1 MQSGALT
8 HRTPARLSSGRE
20 KGTPM
25 RSGLIVVSASLL
37 ALAACGGGDETGPS
51 IPDSA
56 VPTGALLRAARPIPG
71 RYLVVFRNEV
81 QDDVDAVAD
90 GLARRHGAAVA
101 GTWHHALHGFAARMD
116 EGQALAMLR
125 DPRVAW
131 IEEDG
136 EVHADTTQTGA
147 TWGLDR
153 LDQRT
158 RPLDGSYTYD
168 ATGAGVHAYIIDT
181 GIHTTHSQF
190 GGRAAG
196 AFSAVNDGNGTSDCN
211 GHGTHVAGTVGGS
224 TYGVAKA
231 VALHAVRV
239 LDCNGSGSTSG
250 VISGV
255 DWVTRNHQSPA
266 VANMSLG
273 GGASST
279 LDQAVQNSISSG
291 VTYAIAAGNSSANAC
306 NGSPARVA
314 AAITVGASTSSDAQA
329 SFSNFGSCVDL
340 YAPGQSITS
349 AWATSDTATN
359 TISGTSMATPHVT
372 GTAALYLSVNPS
384 ATPAQVAGALVSN
397 ADTGVL
403 TGLGSGSPNRL
414 LYEAFIGGSTPP
426 PPPPGSCS
434 TTSQLLANPGF
445 ETGSAA
451 PWTAT
456 AGVIDGSA
464 SPAPHSG
471 SWKAWLDGY
480 GTSHTDDLYQQ
491 VTIPADACSASFG
504 FWLRIATS
512 ETSTSSVFDTLTVT
526 VRNTSG
532 TVLGT
537 LATYSNLNRSSG
549 YVQRTFDLSAYKGQT
564 VRLQLHGVENGS
576 LATSF
581 IVDDAAV
588 TVTR

>member
-1 MQSGALT
+1 M
-8 HRTPARLSSGRE
+8 
-20 KGTPM
+20 
-25 RSGLIVVSASLL
+25 
-37 ALAACGGGDETGPS
+37 
-51 IPDSA
+51 
-56 VPTGALLRAARPIPG
+56 
-71 RYLVVFRNEV
+71 
-81 QDDVDAVAD
+81 
-90 GLARRHGAAVA
+90 
-101 GTWHHALHGFAARMD
+101 
-116 EGQALAMLR
+116 
-125 DPRVAW
+125 
-131 IEEDG
+131 
-136 EVHADTTQTGA
+136 
-147 TWGLDR
+147 
-153 LDQRT
+153 
-158 RPLDGSYTYD
+158 
-168 ATGAGVHAYIIDT
+168 
-181 GIHTTHSQF
+181 
-190 GGRAAG
+190 
-196 AFSAVNDGNGTSDCN
+196 
-211 GHGTHVAGTVGGS
+211 
-224 TYGVAKA
+224 
-231 VALHAVRV
+231 
-239 LDCNGSGSTSG
+239 
-250 VISGV
+250 
-255 DWVTRNHQSPA
+255 
-266 VANMSLG
+266 
-273 GGASST
+273 
-279 LDQAVQNSISSG
+279 
-291 VTYAIAAGNSSANAC
+291 
-306 NGSPARVA
+306 A
-314 AAITVGASTSSDAQA
+314 AAITVGATTTSDARA

-340 YAPGQSITS
+340 FAPGQSITS
-349 AWATSDTATN
+349 AWSTSDTATN
-359 TISGTSMATPHVT
+359 TISGTSMATPHVA
-372 GTAALYLSVNPS
+372 GAAALYLSVNPS

-403 TGLGSGSPNRL
+403 TGPGSGSPNRL

-491 VTIPADACSASFG
+491 VTIPADACSASFS

-549 YVQRTFDLSAYKGQT
+549 YLQRTFDLSAYEGQA